1 LLLLCLL
8 QEPDLLYKT
17 REEQSQLLQQVLAA
31 SDMDADE
38 ERIPG
43 EGPRIG
49 PNVSVPEH
57 SYCLQCGFC
66 KCCLSI
72 LAIKTLNLAV
82 ISPHRKCA
90 YSCPLHQSN
99 CHNLAHKV

>member
-1 LLLLCLL
+1 MLLLCLL

-49 PNVSVPEH
+49 PTVSVPEH
-57 SYCLQCGFC
+57 NCGLYCGFSE
-66 KCCLSI
+66 CCVSVVT
-72 LAIKTLNLAV
+72 IKTLSLPV

-90 YSCPLHQSN
+90 H
-99 CHNLAHKV
+99 

>member
-1 LLLLCLL
+1 M
-8 QEPDLLYKT
+8 LYKT

-49 PNVSVPEH
+49 PTVSVPEH
-57 SYCLQCGFC
+57 TYGL
-66 KCCLSI
+66 
-72 LAIKTLNLAV
+72 
-82 ISPHRKCA
+82 
-90 YSCPLHQSN
+90 
-99 CHNLAHKV
+99 